1 MKGARD
7 GVAPAVPYHP
17 DMSTNEPPK
26 TLRLI
31 ADSFRS
37 LLQPPFRILVLLS
50 LLIAVTSTSFSEVPT
65 GTEMALGIAL
75 FVISLYVQIALILA
89 AGTPDPEKSADAWI
103 RGAVRRRCLWRFI
116 GTSLVVVLALF
127 AGALL
132 LVIGIFL
139 AGALVGLAWSAT
151 VLERRL
157 PMDAITR
164 SARLANTA
172 RVPVGVLFGLLV
184 LMPSGATQA
193 VGALTQIDDLGAL
206 WPAGLAVAE
215 LLSSAGT
222 IGLTRL
228 FVALGGSETPPLD
241 RLAPPKPAPP
251 P

>member
-1 MKGARD
+1 
-7 GVAPAVPYHP
+7 
-17 DMSTNEPPK
+17 MSSNEPPG
-26 TLRLI
+26 TIRLM

-37 LLQPPFRILVLLS
+37 LIEAPFRILVLLS
-50 LLIAVTSTSFSEVPT
+50 LLITVTSTSFSEVLT
-65 GTEMALGIAL
+65 GTEMALSLVLA
-75 FVISLYVQIALILA
+75 VISLYVQIAYVLA
-89 AGTPDPEKSADAWI
+89 AGRPDPEKSADAWL

-132 LVIGIFL
+132 LVIGVFL

-184 LMPSGATQA
+184 LMPAGATQA
-193 VGALTQIDDLGAL
+193 VGAIGWSDDLGLL
-206 WPAGLAVAE
+206 WPVSLAVAE
-215 LLSSAGT
+215 LLSAAGT

-241 RLAPPKPAPP
+241 ALAPPKPAPP

>member
-1 MKGARD
+1 
-7 GVAPAVPYHP
+7 
-17 DMSTNEPPK
+17 MSTNAPPK

-37 LLQPPFRILVLLS
+37 LFQAPFRILVLLS
-50 LLIAVTSTSFSEVPT
+50 LLIAVTSTSFAEVQT
-65 GTEMALGIAL
+65 GTEITLSIILLA
-75 FVISLYVQIALILA
+75 ISFYVQIAFILA
-89 AGTPDPEKSADAWI
+89 AGKEDPEASADVWL

-116 GTSLVVVLALF
+116 GTGLVVVLALF
-127 AGALL
+127 AGLL
-132 LVIGIFL
+132 LVVVGIFL
-139 AGALVGLAWSAT
+139 AGALVGLAQSAT

-164 SARLANTA
+164 SAQLAKTA
-172 RVPVGVLFGLLV
+172 RAQVGVLFGLLMLV
-184 LMPSGATQA
+184 PAAATQ
-193 VGALTQIDDLGAL
+193 LTAAIGWVDDLGVVV
-206 WPAGLAVAE
+206 WPASVAVAE
-215 LLSSAGT
+215 LLSAAGT

>member
-1 MKGARD
+1 VKAARD
-7 GVAPAVPYHP
+7 GVSPAVPYHP
-17 DMSTNEPPK
+17 DMSTNERPG
-26 TLRLI
+26 TLRLLS
-31 ADSFRS
+31 DSFRS

-65 GTEMALGIAL
+65 GTEMALGIVL
-75 FVISLYVQIALILA
+75 FVISLYVQIAFILA
-89 AGTPDPEKSADAWI
+89 AGTEDPERSADVWL

-132 LVIGIFL
+132 LVVGVFL

-184 LMPSGATQA
+184 LVPAGATQA
-193 VGALTQIDDLGAL
+193 VGALGWIDDLGAL
-206 WPAGLAVAE
+206 WPVSLAVAE
-215 LLSSAGT
+215 LFSAAGT

-228 FVALGGSETPPLD
+228 FVALGGAETPPFD